1 MLFYFSLI
9 YAHHVFDKMLLW
21 ILINFMLFYF
31 NFIYAHHVFDK
42 MLLILINF
50 ILFYFSFT
58 AFLSFKAETGNRKNK
73 KSFETG
79 SKNKILLGLV
89 LIVILFLL
97 LKFCHCCCSSTIE
110 GTLKLF
116 HLLVHLWFIS
126 NATIVNVWMKDFLR
140 KII

>member
-58 AFLSFKAETGNRKNK
+58 AFLSFKAETVNRKNK
-73 KSFETG
+73 KELKLDQ
-79 SKNKILLGLV
+79 KNKRLLGLV

-97 LKFCHCCCSSTIE
+97 LKLCHCCCSSAIE
-110 GTLKLF
+110 GTLKLC
-116 HLLVHLWFIS
+116 HLLVHLLFIS
-126 NATIVNVWMKDFLR
+126 LNLFY
-140 KII
+140 